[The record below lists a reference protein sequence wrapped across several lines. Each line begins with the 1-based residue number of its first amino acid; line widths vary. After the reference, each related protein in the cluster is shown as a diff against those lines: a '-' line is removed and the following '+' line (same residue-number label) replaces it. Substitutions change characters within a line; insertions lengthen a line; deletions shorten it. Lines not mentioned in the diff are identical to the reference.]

1 MSKKWVVLA
10 AMMIWLGSAHAANK
24 DDELLAGVCII
35 ANQGIY
41 NAATAR
47 QSGLSKKEATIAMQ
61 KQLGELKKSFRQERF
76 LAMIG
81 HTWSSAL
88 EQLYQMPVLPTK
100 KEQEAFI
107 KDTTE
112 QALLSCMASGFGKKT
127 IAK

>member
-1 MSKKWVVLA
+1 MNKRWALLA
-10 AMMIWLGSAHAANK
+10 AMLWLGSAHAATK

-41 NAATAR
+41 NAASAR
-47 QSGLSKKEATIAMQ
+47 QSGLSKKEATVAMQ
-61 KQLGELKKSFRQERF
+61 KQLSELKKSFRQEQF

-81 HTWSSAL
+81 RTWSAAL
-88 EQLYQMPVLPTK
+88 ERLYETPVLPTQ
-100 KEQEAFI
+100 KERDAFV